1 MFKVLRDWIQRYFSD
16 EEAVVLAVLLFL
28 AFTAVLTL
36 GGMLAP
42 VLAGMV
48 LAYLMQGLVVTL
60 ERLRV
65 PGGVAVGL
73 VFALFMGLLLVF
85 IVVVVPLLWHQLITL
100 FNELPGMLAKWQSLL
115 LLLPE
120 RYPHLVSDEQVLQ
133 AIEAARGEI
142 GKFGQWA
149 LTFSLSSL
157 PLLVN
162 IMIYLVLVPILVFF
176 FLKDRAMIG
185 QWVRGYLPRERALI
199 TRVAHEM
206 NRQIANYIRGKVIE
220 IFICGGVT
228 YIAFVVLELN
238 YAALLALLVGIS
250 VVVPYVGA
258 VVVTVPVFLI
268 ALFQWGWSDQ
278 FIYLMAVY
286 GIIQTLD
293 GNVLVPLLFSEAV
306 NLHPVAIIC
315 AVLLFG
321 GLWGFWGGV
330 LRDSP
335 GDAVQGRAGCLAA
348 QGAGGGAA
356 ALRGWFDRSVGLM
369 APSRAS
375 SLPQL
380 TELFRKTP
388 SNVGAGLLAKAPS
401 QASIESGLVQCLS
414 SRQNRINM
422 PRHLHAAPFLTQYAI
437 LVDQERAAI
446 HAHVFLAVE
455 LFQLDHVEQLTDGF
469 VLVADQL
476 KGEFLF
482 ALEVLVG
489 FEAVARHAEHFGIG
503 GLERSVL
510 ITKALPLGRAARGAV
525 LGVEVDH
532 YLLAFQAGEADGL
545 PAGGG
550 GLEIGNRLVDGN
562 GHESFLT
569 LGSVGA
575 RVRSGHRGS
584 ARRQNPGTDRAAS

>member
-48 LAYLMQGLVVTL
+48 LAYLMQGLVVSL

-100 FNELPGMLAKWQSLL
+100 FNELPGMLAKWQTLL

-133 AIEAARGEI
+133 AIEVARGEI

-176 FLKDRAMIG
+176 FLKDRQMIG
-185 QWVRGYLPRERALI
+185 EWVRGYLPRERALI

-321 GLWGFWGGV
+321 GLWGFWGV
-330 LRDSP
+330 FFAIP
-335 GDAVQGRAGCLAA
+335 LA
-348 QGAGGGAA
+348 
-356 ALRGWFDRSVGLM
+356 
-369 APSRAS
+369 
-375 SLPQL
+375 
-380 TELFRKTP
+380 TLFK
-388 SNVGAGLLAKAPS
+388 
-401 QASIESGLVQCLS
+401 
-414 SRQNRINM
+414 
-422 PRHLHAAPFLTQYAI
+422 
-437 LVDQERAAI
+437 
-446 HAHVFLAVE
+446 
-455 LFQLDHVEQLTDGF
+455 
-469 VLVADQL
+469 
-476 KGEFLF
+476 
-482 ALEVLVG
+482 
-489 FEAVARHAEHFGIG
+489 
-503 GLERSVL
+503 
-510 ITKALPLGRAARGAV
+510 AV
-525 LGVEVDH
+525 LDAWPRKEPVVAP
-532 YLLAFQAGEADGL
+532 LL
-545 PAGGG
+545 
-550 GLEIGNRLVDGN
+550 
-562 GHESFLT
+562 
-569 LGSVGA
+569 
-575 RVRSGHRGS
+575 
-584 ARRQNPGTDRAAS
+584 

>member
-48 LAYLMQGLVVTL
+48 LAYLMQGLVTTL
-60 ERLRV
+60 ERLRL
-65 PGGVAVGL
+65 PGAVAVGL

-85 IVVVVPLLWHQLITL
+85 IVVIVPLLWHQLVTL
-100 FNELPGMLAKWQSLL
+100 FNELPGMLAKWQSVL

-133 AIEAARGEI
+133 TIEVVRGQI

-176 FLKDRAMIG
+176 FLKDREMIG
-185 QWVRGYLPRERALI
+185 RWVRGYLPRERALI
-199 TRVAHEM
+199 TRVAQEM

-228 YIAFVVLELN
+228 YIGFMALGLN

-250 VVVPYVGA
+250 VVVPYVGT
-258 VVVTVPVFLI
+258 VVVTVPVALI
-268 ALFQWGWSDQ
+268 ALFQWGWGDQ

-321 GLWGFWGGV
+321 GLWGFWGV
-330 LRDSP
+330 FFAIP
-335 GDAVQGRAGCLAA
+335 LA
-348 QGAGGGAA
+348 
-356 ALRGWFDRSVGLM
+356 
-369 APSRAS
+369 
-375 SLPQL
+375 
-380 TELFRKTP
+380 TLFK
-388 SNVGAGLLAKAPS
+388 
-401 QASIESGLVQCLS
+401 
-414 SRQNRINM
+414 
-422 PRHLHAAPFLTQYAI
+422 
-437 LVDQERAAI
+437 
-446 HAHVFLAVE
+446 
-455 LFQLDHVEQLTDGF
+455 
-469 VLVADQL
+469 
-476 KGEFLF
+476 
-482 ALEVLVG
+482 
-489 FEAVARHAEHFGIG
+489 
-503 GLERSVL
+503 
-510 ITKALPLGRAARGAV
+510 AV
-525 LGVEVDH
+525 LDAWPSKEPVVAP
-532 YLLAFQAGEADGL
+532 LL
-545 PAGGG
+545 
-550 GLEIGNRLVDGN
+550 
-562 GHESFLT
+562 
-569 LGSVGA
+569 
-575 RVRSGHRGS
+575 
-584 ARRQNPGTDRAAS
+584 

>member
-28 AFTAVLTL
+28 GFTAVLTL

-48 LAYLMQGLVVTL
+48 LAYLMQGLVTTL
-60 ERLRV
+60 ERMRL
-65 PGGVAVGL
+65 PGSLAVAL
-73 VFALFMGLLLVF
+73 VFALFMGLLVVFLVV
-85 IVVVVPLLWHQLITL
+85 IVPLLWHQLVTL

-133 AIEAARGEI
+133 TIEVVRGEI

-176 FLKDRAMIG
+176 FLKDREMIG
-185 QWVRGYLPRERALI
+185 RWVRGYLPRERALI
-199 TRVAHEM
+199 TRVAQEM

-228 YIAFVVLELN
+228 YIGFVALGLN

-250 VVVPYVGA
+250 VVVPYVGT
-258 VVVTVPVFLI
+258 VVVTVPVALI

-321 GLWGFWGGV
+321 GLWGFWGV
-330 LRDSP
+330 FFAIP
-335 GDAVQGRAGCLAA
+335 LA
-348 QGAGGGAA
+348 
-356 ALRGWFDRSVGLM
+356 
-369 APSRAS
+369 
-375 SLPQL
+375 
-380 TELFRKTP
+380 TLFK
-388 SNVGAGLLAKAPS
+388 
-401 QASIESGLVQCLS
+401 
-414 SRQNRINM
+414 
-422 PRHLHAAPFLTQYAI
+422 
-437 LVDQERAAI
+437 
-446 HAHVFLAVE
+446 
-455 LFQLDHVEQLTDGF
+455 
-469 VLVADQL
+469 
-476 KGEFLF
+476 
-482 ALEVLVG
+482 
-489 FEAVARHAEHFGIG
+489 
-503 GLERSVL
+503 
-510 ITKALPLGRAARGAV
+510 
-525 LGVEVDH
+525 
-532 YLLAFQAGEADGL
+532 
-545 PAGGG
+545 
-550 GLEIGNRLVDGN
+550 
-562 GHESFLT
+562 
-569 LGSVGA
+569 
-575 RVRSGHRGS
+575 
-584 ARRQNPGTDRAAS
+584 

>member
-60 ERLRV
+60 ERLRM

-73 VFALFMGLLLVF
+73 VFALFMGVLLVF
-85 IVVVVPLLWHQLITL
+85 IVIVVPLLWHQLITL

-133 AIEAARGEI
+133 AIEVARGEI

-176 FLKDRAMIG
+176 FLKDREMIG

-220 IFICGGVT
+220 IFICGGAT
-228 YIAFVVLELN
+228 YIGFVVLGLN
-238 YAALLALLVGIS
+238 YAALLALLVGVS

-258 VVVTVPVFLI
+258 VVVTVPVLLI

-286 GIIQTLD
+286 GIIQVLD

-321 GLWGFWGGV
+321 GLWGFWGV
-330 LRDSP
+330 FFAIP
-335 GDAVQGRAGCLAA
+335 LA
-348 QGAGGGAA
+348 
-356 ALRGWFDRSVGLM
+356 
-369 APSRAS
+369 
-375 SLPQL
+375 
-380 TELFRKTP
+380 TLFK
-388 SNVGAGLLAKAPS
+388 
-401 QASIESGLVQCLS
+401 
-414 SRQNRINM
+414 
-422 PRHLHAAPFLTQYAI
+422 
-437 LVDQERAAI
+437 
-446 HAHVFLAVE
+446 
-455 LFQLDHVEQLTDGF
+455 
-469 VLVADQL
+469 
-476 KGEFLF
+476 
-482 ALEVLVG
+482 
-489 FEAVARHAEHFGIG
+489 
-503 GLERSVL
+503 
-510 ITKALPLGRAARGAV
+510 AV
-525 LGVEVDH
+525 LDAWPRKEPVVAP
-532 YLLAFQAGEADGL
+532 LL
-545 PAGGG
+545 
-550 GLEIGNRLVDGN
+550 
-562 GHESFLT
+562 
-569 LGSVGA
+569 
-575 RVRSGHRGS
+575 
-584 ARRQNPGTDRAAS
+584 

>member
-16 EEAVVLAVLLFL
+16 EEAVVLAVLLVL

-60 ERLRV
+60 ERLRM

-73 VFALFMGLLLVF
+73 VFALFMSLLLVF

-120 RYPHLVSDEQVLQ
+120 RYPHLVSDEQVLR
-133 AIEAARGEI
+133 AIEVARGEI
-142 GKFGQWA
+142 GNFGQWA

-176 FLKDRAMIG
+176 FLKDRQIIG
-185 QWVRGYLPRERALI
+185 EWVRGYLPRERALI

-220 IFICGGVT
+220 IFICGGAT
-228 YIAFVVLELN
+228 YIGFVVLGLN
-238 YAALLALLVGIS
+238 YAALLALLVGVS

-258 VVVTVPVFLI
+258 VVVTVPVLLI

-286 GIIQTLD
+286 GIIQVLD

-321 GLWGFWGGV
+321 GLWGFWGVFFAIPLATLFKAV
-330 LRDSP
+330 L
-335 GDAVQGRAGCLAA
+335 DA
-348 QGAGGGAA
+348 
-356 ALRGWFDRSVGLM
+356 W
-369 APSRAS
+369 P
-375 SLPQL
+375 
-380 TELFRKTP
+380 RK
-388 SNVGAGLLAKAPS
+388 
-401 QASIESGLVQCLS
+401 
-414 SRQNRINM
+414 
-422 PRHLHAAPFLTQYAI
+422 
-437 LVDQERAAI
+437 
-446 HAHVFLAVE
+446 
-455 LFQLDHVEQLTDGF
+455 
-469 VLVADQL
+469 
-476 KGEFLF
+476 
-482 ALEVLVG
+482 
-489 FEAVARHAEHFGIG
+489 EAVVA
-503 GLERSVL
+503 
-510 ITKALPLGRAARGAV
+510 PL
-525 LGVEVDH
+525 L
-532 YLLAFQAGEADGL
+532 
-545 PAGGG
+545 
-550 GLEIGNRLVDGN
+550 
-562 GHESFLT
+562 
-569 LGSVGA
+569 
-575 RVRSGHRGS
+575 
-584 ARRQNPGTDRAAS
+584 

>member
-28 AFTAVLTL
+28 AFAAVLTL

-48 LAYLMQGLVVTL
+48 LAYLMQGLVTTL
-60 ERLRV
+60 ERLRL
-65 PGGVAVGL
+65 PGAVAVGL

-85 IVVVVPLLWHQLITL
+85 IIVIVPLLWHQLVTL
-100 FNELPGMLAKWQSLL
+100 FNELPGMLAKWQSVL

-133 AIEAARGEI
+133 AIEVVRGQI

-176 FLKDRAMIG
+176 FLKDREMIG
-185 QWVRGYLPRERALI
+185 RWVRGYLPRERALI
-199 TRVAHEM
+199 TRVAQEM

-228 YIAFVVLELN
+228 YIGFVALGLN

-250 VVVPYVGA
+250 VVVPYVGT
-258 VVVTVPVFLI
+258 VVVTVPVALI

-286 GIIQTLD
+286 GIIQALD

-321 GLWGFWGGV
+321 GLWGFWGV
-330 LRDSP
+330 FFAIP
-335 GDAVQGRAGCLAA
+335 LA
-348 QGAGGGAA
+348 
-356 ALRGWFDRSVGLM
+356 
-369 APSRAS
+369 
-375 SLPQL
+375 
-380 TELFRKTP
+380 TLFK
-388 SNVGAGLLAKAPS
+388 
-401 QASIESGLVQCLS
+401 
-414 SRQNRINM
+414 
-422 PRHLHAAPFLTQYAI
+422 
-437 LVDQERAAI
+437 
-446 HAHVFLAVE
+446 
-455 LFQLDHVEQLTDGF
+455 
-469 VLVADQL
+469 
-476 KGEFLF
+476 
-482 ALEVLVG
+482 
-489 FEAVARHAEHFGIG
+489 
-503 GLERSVL
+503 
-510 ITKALPLGRAARGAV
+510 AV
-525 LGVEVDH
+525 LDAWPSKEPVVAP
-532 YLLAFQAGEADGL
+532 LL
-545 PAGGG
+545 
-550 GLEIGNRLVDGN
+550 
-562 GHESFLT
+562 
-569 LGSVGA
+569 
-575 RVRSGHRGS
+575 
-584 ARRQNPGTDRAAS
+584 

>member
-65 PGGVAVGL
+65 PGGAAVGL

-85 IVVVVPLLWHQLITL
+85 IIIVVPLLWHQLITL

-133 AIEAARGEI
+133 AIEVARGEI

-176 FLKDRAMIG
+176 FLKDREMIG

-199 TRVAHEM
+199 TRVAQEM

-228 YIAFVVLELN
+228 YIAFVALGLN
-238 YAALLALLVGIS
+238 YSALLALLVGVS

-258 VVVTVPVFLI
+258 VVVTVPVLLI

-321 GLWGFWGGV
+321 GLWGFWGV
-330 LRDSP
+330 FFAIP
-335 GDAVQGRAGCLAA
+335 LA
-348 QGAGGGAA
+348 
-356 ALRGWFDRSVGLM
+356 
-369 APSRAS
+369 
-375 SLPQL
+375 
-380 TELFRKTP
+380 TLFK
-388 SNVGAGLLAKAPS
+388 
-401 QASIESGLVQCLS
+401 
-414 SRQNRINM
+414 
-422 PRHLHAAPFLTQYAI
+422 
-437 LVDQERAAI
+437 
-446 HAHVFLAVE
+446 
-455 LFQLDHVEQLTDGF
+455 
-469 VLVADQL
+469 
-476 KGEFLF
+476 
-482 ALEVLVG
+482 
-489 FEAVARHAEHFGIG
+489 
-503 GLERSVL
+503 
-510 ITKALPLGRAARGAV
+510 AV
-525 LGVEVDH
+525 LDAWPRKEPMVAP
-532 YLLAFQAGEADGL
+532 LL
-545 PAGGG
+545 
-550 GLEIGNRLVDGN
+550 
-562 GHESFLT
+562 
-569 LGSVGA
+569 
-575 RVRSGHRGS
+575 
-584 ARRQNPGTDRAAS
+584 

>member
-60 ERLRV
+60 ERLRM

-133 AIEAARGEI
+133 AIEVARGEI

-176 FLKDRAMIG
+176 FLKDREMIG
-185 QWVRGYLPRERALI
+185 HWVRGYLPRERALI

-228 YIAFVVLELN
+228 YIGFVVLGLN
-238 YAALLALLVGIS
+238 YAALLALLVGVS

-258 VVVTVPVFLI
+258 VVVTVPVMLI

-321 GLWGFWGGV
+321 GLWGFWGV
-330 LRDSP
+330 FFAIP
-335 GDAVQGRAGCLAA
+335 LA
-348 QGAGGGAA
+348 
-356 ALRGWFDRSVGLM
+356 
-369 APSRAS
+369 
-375 SLPQL
+375 
-380 TELFRKTP
+380 TLFK
-388 SNVGAGLLAKAPS
+388 
-401 QASIESGLVQCLS
+401 
-414 SRQNRINM
+414 
-422 PRHLHAAPFLTQYAI
+422 
-437 LVDQERAAI
+437 
-446 HAHVFLAVE
+446 
-455 LFQLDHVEQLTDGF
+455 
-469 VLVADQL
+469 
-476 KGEFLF
+476 
-482 ALEVLVG
+482 
-489 FEAVARHAEHFGIG
+489 
-503 GLERSVL
+503 
-510 ITKALPLGRAARGAV
+510 AV
-525 LGVEVDH
+525 LDAWPRKEPVVAP
-532 YLLAFQAGEADGL
+532 LL
-545 PAGGG
+545 
-550 GLEIGNRLVDGN
+550 
-562 GHESFLT
+562 
-569 LGSVGA
+569 
-575 RVRSGHRGS
+575 
-584 ARRQNPGTDRAAS
+584 

>member
-60 ERLRV
+60 ERLRM

-73 VFALFMGLLLVF
+73 VFALFMGVLMLF
-85 IVVVVPLLWHQLITL
+85 IVVVLPLLWHQLITL

-176 FLKDRAMIG
+176 FLKDRVMIG
-185 QWVRGYLPRERALI
+185 EWVRGYLPRERALI
-199 TRVAHEM
+199 TRVAEEM

-220 IFICGGVT
+220 IVICGGVT
-228 YIAFVVLELN
+228 YIAFVALGLN
-238 YAALLALLVGIS
+238 YAALLALLVGVS

-258 VVVTVPVFLI
+258 VVVTVPVMLI

-321 GLWGFWGGV
+321 GLWGFWGV
-330 LRDSP
+330 FFAIP
-335 GDAVQGRAGCLAA
+335 LA
-348 QGAGGGAA
+348 
-356 ALRGWFDRSVGLM
+356 
-369 APSRAS
+369 
-375 SLPQL
+375 
-380 TELFRKTP
+380 TLFK
-388 SNVGAGLLAKAPS
+388 
-401 QASIESGLVQCLS
+401 
-414 SRQNRINM
+414 
-422 PRHLHAAPFLTQYAI
+422 
-437 LVDQERAAI
+437 
-446 HAHVFLAVE
+446 
-455 LFQLDHVEQLTDGF
+455 
-469 VLVADQL
+469 
-476 KGEFLF
+476 
-482 ALEVLVG
+482 
-489 FEAVARHAEHFGIG
+489 
-503 GLERSVL
+503 
-510 ITKALPLGRAARGAV
+510 AV
-525 LGVEVDH
+525 LDAWPRKEPVVAP
-532 YLLAFQAGEADGL
+532 LL
-545 PAGGG
+545 
-550 GLEIGNRLVDGN
+550 
-562 GHESFLT
+562 
-569 LGSVGA
+569 
-575 RVRSGHRGS
+575 
-584 ARRQNPGTDRAAS
+584 

>member
-48 LAYLMQGLVVTL
+48 LAYLMQGLVVNL
-60 ERLRV
+60 ERLRM
-65 PGGVAVGL
+65 PGGAAVGL

-85 IVVVVPLLWHQLITL
+85 IVIVVPLLWHQLITL

-120 RYPHLVSDEQVLQ
+120 RYPHLVSDEQVLR
-133 AIEAARGEI
+133 AIEVARGEI
-142 GKFGQWA
+142 GNFGQWA

-176 FLKDRAMIG
+176 FLKDREMIG

-228 YIAFVVLELN
+228 YIGFVVMGLN
-238 YAALLALLVGIS
+238 YAALLALLVGVS

-258 VVVTVPVFLI
+258 VVVTVPVMLI

-286 GIIQTLD
+286 GIIQVLD

-321 GLWGFWGGV
+321 GLWGFWGV
-330 LRDSP
+330 FFAIP
-335 GDAVQGRAGCLAA
+335 LA
-348 QGAGGGAA
+348 
-356 ALRGWFDRSVGLM
+356 
-369 APSRAS
+369 
-375 SLPQL
+375 
-380 TELFRKTP
+380 TLFK
-388 SNVGAGLLAKAPS
+388 
-401 QASIESGLVQCLS
+401 
-414 SRQNRINM
+414 
-422 PRHLHAAPFLTQYAI
+422 
-437 LVDQERAAI
+437 
-446 HAHVFLAVE
+446 
-455 LFQLDHVEQLTDGF
+455 
-469 VLVADQL
+469 
-476 KGEFLF
+476 
-482 ALEVLVG
+482 
-489 FEAVARHAEHFGIG
+489 
-503 GLERSVL
+503 
-510 ITKALPLGRAARGAV
+510 AV
-525 LGVEVDH
+525 LDAWPRKEPVVAP
-532 YLLAFQAGEADGL
+532 LL
-545 PAGGG
+545 
-550 GLEIGNRLVDGN
+550 
-562 GHESFLT
+562 
-569 LGSVGA
+569 
-575 RVRSGHRGS
+575 
-584 ARRQNPGTDRAAS
+584 

>member
-48 LAYLMQGLVVTL
+48 LAYLMQGLVVNL
-60 ERLRV
+60 ERLRT

-85 IVVVVPLLWHQLITL
+85 IVIVVPLLWHQLITL

-133 AIEAARGEI
+133 AIEVARGEI

-176 FLKDRAMIG
+176 FLKDREMIG

-228 YIAFVVLELN
+228 YIGFVVMGLN
-238 YAALLALLVGIS
+238 YAALLALLVGVS

-258 VVVTVPVFLI
+258 VVVTVPVMLI

-286 GIIQTLD
+286 GIIQVLD

-321 GLWGFWGGV
+321 GLWGFWGV
-330 LRDSP
+330 FFAIP
-335 GDAVQGRAGCLAA
+335 LA
-348 QGAGGGAA
+348 
-356 ALRGWFDRSVGLM
+356 
-369 APSRAS
+369 
-375 SLPQL
+375 
-380 TELFRKTP
+380 TLFK
-388 SNVGAGLLAKAPS
+388 
-401 QASIESGLVQCLS
+401 
-414 SRQNRINM
+414 
-422 PRHLHAAPFLTQYAI
+422 
-437 LVDQERAAI
+437 
-446 HAHVFLAVE
+446 
-455 LFQLDHVEQLTDGF
+455 
-469 VLVADQL
+469 
-476 KGEFLF
+476 
-482 ALEVLVG
+482 
-489 FEAVARHAEHFGIG
+489 
-503 GLERSVL
+503 
-510 ITKALPLGRAARGAV
+510 AV
-525 LGVEVDH
+525 LDAWPRKEPVVAP
-532 YLLAFQAGEADGL
+532 LL
-545 PAGGG
+545 
-550 GLEIGNRLVDGN
+550 
-562 GHESFLT
+562 
-569 LGSVGA
+569 
-575 RVRSGHRGS
+575 
-584 ARRQNPGTDRAAS
+584 

>member
-65 PGGVAVGL
+65 PGGMAVGL
-73 VFALFMGLLLVF
+73 VFALFMGVLLVF
-85 IVVVVPLLWHQLITL
+85 IIVVVPLLWHQLITL

-133 AIEAARGEI
+133 AIEVARGEI

-176 FLKDRAMIG
+176 FLKDREMIG

-199 TRVAHEM
+199 TRVAQEM

-228 YIAFVVLELN
+228 YIAFVALGLN
-238 YAALLALLVGIS
+238 YSALLALLVGVS

-258 VVVTVPVFLI
+258 VVVTVPVLLI

-321 GLWGFWGGV
+321 GLWGFWGV
-330 LRDSP
+330 FFAIP
-335 GDAVQGRAGCLAA
+335 LA
-348 QGAGGGAA
+348 
-356 ALRGWFDRSVGLM
+356 
-369 APSRAS
+369 
-375 SLPQL
+375 
-380 TELFRKTP
+380 TLFK
-388 SNVGAGLLAKAPS
+388 
-401 QASIESGLVQCLS
+401 
-414 SRQNRINM
+414 
-422 PRHLHAAPFLTQYAI
+422 
-437 LVDQERAAI
+437 
-446 HAHVFLAVE
+446 
-455 LFQLDHVEQLTDGF
+455 
-469 VLVADQL
+469 
-476 KGEFLF
+476 
-482 ALEVLVG
+482 
-489 FEAVARHAEHFGIG
+489 
-503 GLERSVL
+503 
-510 ITKALPLGRAARGAV
+510 AV
-525 LGVEVDH
+525 LDAWPRKEPMVAP
-532 YLLAFQAGEADGL
+532 LL
-545 PAGGG
+545 
-550 GLEIGNRLVDGN
+550 
-562 GHESFLT
+562 
-569 LGSVGA
+569 
-575 RVRSGHRGS
+575 
-584 ARRQNPGTDRAAS
+584 

>member
-16 EEAVVLAVLLFL
+16 EEAVVLAVLLIL

-60 ERLRV
+60 ERLRM
-65 PGGVAVGL
+65 PGGAAVGL
-73 VFALFMGLLLVF
+73 VFALFMGVLLLF
-85 IVVVVPLLWHQLITL
+85 IVVVLPLLWHQLITL

-176 FLKDRAMIG
+176 FLKDRVMIG
-185 QWVRGYLPRERALI
+185 EWVRGYLPRERALI
-199 TRVAHEM
+199 TRVAEEM

-220 IFICGGVT
+220 IVICGGVT
-228 YIAFVVLELN
+228 YIAFVALGLN
-238 YAALLALLVGIS
+238 YAALLALLVGVS

-258 VVVTVPVFLI
+258 VVVTVPVMLI

-321 GLWGFWGGV
+321 GLWGFWGV
-330 LRDSP
+330 FFAIP
-335 GDAVQGRAGCLAA
+335 LA
-348 QGAGGGAA
+348 
-356 ALRGWFDRSVGLM
+356 
-369 APSRAS
+369 
-375 SLPQL
+375 
-380 TELFRKTP
+380 TLFK
-388 SNVGAGLLAKAPS
+388 
-401 QASIESGLVQCLS
+401 
-414 SRQNRINM
+414 
-422 PRHLHAAPFLTQYAI
+422 
-437 LVDQERAAI
+437 
-446 HAHVFLAVE
+446 
-455 LFQLDHVEQLTDGF
+455 
-469 VLVADQL
+469 
-476 KGEFLF
+476 
-482 ALEVLVG
+482 
-489 FEAVARHAEHFGIG
+489 
-503 GLERSVL
+503 
-510 ITKALPLGRAARGAV
+510 AV
-525 LGVEVDH
+525 LDAWPRKEPVVAP
-532 YLLAFQAGEADGL
+532 LL
-545 PAGGG
+545 
-550 GLEIGNRLVDGN
+550 
-562 GHESFLT
+562 
-569 LGSVGA
+569 
-575 RVRSGHRGS
+575 
-584 ARRQNPGTDRAAS
+584 

>member
-60 ERLRV
+60 ERLRM

-73 VFALFMGLLLVF
+73 VFALFMGVLLVF
-85 IVVVVPLLWHQLITL
+85 IIVVVPLLWHQLITL

-133 AIEAARGEI
+133 AIEVARGEI

-176 FLKDRAMIG
+176 FLKDREMIG
-185 QWVRGYLPRERALI
+185 QWVRGYLPRERTLI

-228 YIAFVVLELN
+228 YIGFVVLGLN
-238 YAALLALLVGIS
+238 YAALLALLVGVS

-258 VVVTVPVFLI
+258 VVVTVPVMLI

-321 GLWGFWGGV
+321 GLWGFWGV
-330 LRDSP
+330 FFAIP
-335 GDAVQGRAGCLAA
+335 LA
-348 QGAGGGAA
+348 
-356 ALRGWFDRSVGLM
+356 
-369 APSRAS
+369 
-375 SLPQL
+375 
-380 TELFRKTP
+380 TLFK
-388 SNVGAGLLAKAPS
+388 
-401 QASIESGLVQCLS
+401 
-414 SRQNRINM
+414 
-422 PRHLHAAPFLTQYAI
+422 
-437 LVDQERAAI
+437 
-446 HAHVFLAVE
+446 
-455 LFQLDHVEQLTDGF
+455 
-469 VLVADQL
+469 
-476 KGEFLF
+476 
-482 ALEVLVG
+482 
-489 FEAVARHAEHFGIG
+489 
-503 GLERSVL
+503 
-510 ITKALPLGRAARGAV
+510 AV
-525 LGVEVDH
+525 LDAWPRKEPVVAP
-532 YLLAFQAGEADGL
+532 LL
-545 PAGGG
+545 
-550 GLEIGNRLVDGN
+550 
-562 GHESFLT
+562 
-569 LGSVGA
+569 
-575 RVRSGHRGS
+575 
-584 ARRQNPGTDRAAS
+584 

>member
-60 ERLRV
+60 ERLRL
-65 PGGVAVGL
+65 PGAAAVGL

-85 IVVVVPLLWHQLITL
+85 IVIVVPLLWHQLITL

-120 RYPHLVSDEQVLQ
+120 RYPHLVSDEQVLL
-133 AIEAARGEI
+133 AIDAARGEI

-157 PLLVN
+157 PLVVN

-176 FLKDRAMIG
+176 FLKDREMIG
-185 QWVRGYLPRERALI
+185 RWVSGYLPRERALI
-199 TRVAHEM
+199 TRVAEEM

-220 IFICGGVT
+220 IIICGGVT
-228 YIAFVVLELN
+228 YIAFVALGLN

-258 VVVTVPVFLI
+258 VVVTVPVLLI

-286 GIIQTLD
+286 GVIQTLD

-321 GLWGFWGGV
+321 GLWGFWGV
-330 LRDSP
+330 FFAIP
-335 GDAVQGRAGCLAA
+335 LA
-348 QGAGGGAA
+348 
-356 ALRGWFDRSVGLM
+356 
-369 APSRAS
+369 
-375 SLPQL
+375 
-380 TELFRKTP
+380 TLFK
-388 SNVGAGLLAKAPS
+388 
-401 QASIESGLVQCLS
+401 
-414 SRQNRINM
+414 
-422 PRHLHAAPFLTQYAI
+422 
-437 LVDQERAAI
+437 
-446 HAHVFLAVE
+446 
-455 LFQLDHVEQLTDGF
+455 
-469 VLVADQL
+469 
-476 KGEFLF
+476 
-482 ALEVLVG
+482 
-489 FEAVARHAEHFGIG
+489 
-503 GLERSVL
+503 
-510 ITKALPLGRAARGAV
+510 AV
-525 LGVEVDH
+525 LDAWPRKEPVVAP
-532 YLLAFQAGEADGL
+532 LL
-545 PAGGG
+545 
-550 GLEIGNRLVDGN
+550 
-562 GHESFLT
+562 
-569 LGSVGA
+569 
-575 RVRSGHRGS
+575 
-584 ARRQNPGTDRAAS
+584 

>member
-16 EEAVVLAVLLFL
+16 EEAVVLAVLLIL

-73 VFALFMGLLLVF
+73 VFALFMGVLMLF
-85 IVVVVPLLWHQLITL
+85 IVVVMPLLWHQLITL

-185 QWVRGYLPRERALI
+185 EWVRSYLPRERALI
-199 TRVAHEM
+199 TRVAQEM

-220 IFICGGVT
+220 IVICGGVT
-228 YIAFVVLELN
+228 YIAFVALGLN

-258 VVVTVPVFLI
+258 VVVTVPVLLI

-321 GLWGFWGGV
+321 GLWGFWGV
-330 LRDSP
+330 FFAIP
-335 GDAVQGRAGCLAA
+335 LA
-348 QGAGGGAA
+348 
-356 ALRGWFDRSVGLM
+356 
-369 APSRAS
+369 
-375 SLPQL
+375 
-380 TELFRKTP
+380 TLFK
-388 SNVGAGLLAKAPS
+388 
-401 QASIESGLVQCLS
+401 
-414 SRQNRINM
+414 
-422 PRHLHAAPFLTQYAI
+422 
-437 LVDQERAAI
+437 
-446 HAHVFLAVE
+446 
-455 LFQLDHVEQLTDGF
+455 
-469 VLVADQL
+469 
-476 KGEFLF
+476 
-482 ALEVLVG
+482 
-489 FEAVARHAEHFGIG
+489 
-503 GLERSVL
+503 
-510 ITKALPLGRAARGAV
+510 AV
-525 LGVEVDH
+525 LDAWPRKEPVVAP
-532 YLLAFQAGEADGL
+532 LL
-545 PAGGG
+545 
-550 GLEIGNRLVDGN
+550 
-562 GHESFLT
+562 
-569 LGSVGA
+569 
-575 RVRSGHRGS
+575 
-584 ARRQNPGTDRAAS
+584 

>member
-65 PGGVAVGL
+65 PGGAAVGL

-85 IVVVVPLLWHQLITL
+85 MVVVVPLLWHQLITL

-133 AIEAARGEI
+133 AIEVARGEI

-176 FLKDRAMIG
+176 FLKDREMIG

-228 YIAFVVLELN
+228 YIAFVVLGLN
-238 YAALLALLVGIS
+238 YAALLALLVGVS

-258 VVVTVPVFLI
+258 VVVTVPVLLI

-321 GLWGFWGGV
+321 GLWGFWGV
-330 LRDSP
+330 FFAIP
-335 GDAVQGRAGCLAA
+335 LA
-348 QGAGGGAA
+348 
-356 ALRGWFDRSVGLM
+356 
-369 APSRAS
+369 
-375 SLPQL
+375 
-380 TELFRKTP
+380 TLFK
-388 SNVGAGLLAKAPS
+388 
-401 QASIESGLVQCLS
+401 
-414 SRQNRINM
+414 
-422 PRHLHAAPFLTQYAI
+422 
-437 LVDQERAAI
+437 
-446 HAHVFLAVE
+446 
-455 LFQLDHVEQLTDGF
+455 
-469 VLVADQL
+469 
-476 KGEFLF
+476 
-482 ALEVLVG
+482 
-489 FEAVARHAEHFGIG
+489 
-503 GLERSVL
+503 
-510 ITKALPLGRAARGAV
+510 AV
-525 LGVEVDH
+525 LDAWPRKEPVVAP
-532 YLLAFQAGEADGL
+532 LL
-545 PAGGG
+545 
-550 GLEIGNRLVDGN
+550 
-562 GHESFLT
+562 
-569 LGSVGA
+569 
-575 RVRSGHRGS
+575 
-584 ARRQNPGTDRAAS
+584 

>member
-48 LAYLMQGLVVTL
+48 LAYLMQGLVTTL
-60 ERLRV
+60 ERLRL
-65 PGGVAVGL
+65 PGAAAVGL

-85 IVVVVPLLWHQLITL
+85 IIVIVPLLWHQLVTL
-100 FNELPGMLAKWQSLL
+100 FNELPGMLAKWQSVL

-133 AIEAARGEI
+133 AIEVVRGQI

-176 FLKDRAMIG
+176 FLKDREMIG
-185 QWVRGYLPRERALI
+185 RWVRGYLPRERALI
-199 TRVAHEM
+199 TRVAQEM

-228 YIAFVVLELN
+228 YIGFVALGLN

-250 VVVPYVGA
+250 VVVPYVGT
-258 VVVTVPVFLI
+258 VVVTVPVALI

-321 GLWGFWGGV
+321 GLWGFWGV
-330 LRDSP
+330 FFAIP
-335 GDAVQGRAGCLAA
+335 LA
-348 QGAGGGAA
+348 
-356 ALRGWFDRSVGLM
+356 
-369 APSRAS
+369 
-375 SLPQL
+375 
-380 TELFRKTP
+380 TLFK
-388 SNVGAGLLAKAPS
+388 
-401 QASIESGLVQCLS
+401 
-414 SRQNRINM
+414 
-422 PRHLHAAPFLTQYAI
+422 
-437 LVDQERAAI
+437 
-446 HAHVFLAVE
+446 
-455 LFQLDHVEQLTDGF
+455 
-469 VLVADQL
+469 
-476 KGEFLF
+476 
-482 ALEVLVG
+482 
-489 FEAVARHAEHFGIG
+489 
-503 GLERSVL
+503 
-510 ITKALPLGRAARGAV
+510 AV
-525 LGVEVDH
+525 LDAWPSKEPVVAP
-532 YLLAFQAGEADGL
+532 LL
-545 PAGGG
+545 
-550 GLEIGNRLVDGN
+550 
-562 GHESFLT
+562 
-569 LGSVGA
+569 
-575 RVRSGHRGS
+575 
-584 ARRQNPGTDRAAS
+584 

>member
-16 EEAVVLAVLLFL
+16 EEAVVLAVLLLL

-48 LAYLMQGLVVTL
+48 LAYLMQGLVTTL
-60 ERLRV
+60 ERLRL

-73 VFALFMGLLLVF
+73 VFALFMGVLVVF
-85 IVVVVPLLWHQLITL
+85 IVVVLPLLWHQLITL

-133 AIEAARGEI
+133 AIEVARGEI

-157 PLLVN
+157 PLVVN

-185 QWVRGYLPRERALI
+185 RWVRGYLPRERALI
-199 TRVAHEM
+199 TRVAEEM
-206 NRQIANYIRGKVIE
+206 NRQIANYIRGKGIE
-220 IFICGGVT
+220 IVICGGVT
-228 YIAFVVLELN
+228 YIAFVALGLN
-238 YAALLALLVGIS
+238 YAALLALLVGVS

-258 VVVTVPVFLI
+258 VVVTVPVMLI

-321 GLWGFWGGV
+321 GLWGFWGV
-330 LRDSP
+330 FFAIP
-335 GDAVQGRAGCLAA
+335 LA
-348 QGAGGGAA
+348 
-356 ALRGWFDRSVGLM
+356 
-369 APSRAS
+369 
-375 SLPQL
+375 
-380 TELFRKTP
+380 TLFK
-388 SNVGAGLLAKAPS
+388 
-401 QASIESGLVQCLS
+401 
-414 SRQNRINM
+414 
-422 PRHLHAAPFLTQYAI
+422 
-437 LVDQERAAI
+437 
-446 HAHVFLAVE
+446 
-455 LFQLDHVEQLTDGF
+455 
-469 VLVADQL
+469 
-476 KGEFLF
+476 
-482 ALEVLVG
+482 
-489 FEAVARHAEHFGIG
+489 
-503 GLERSVL
+503 
-510 ITKALPLGRAARGAV
+510 AV
-525 LGVEVDH
+525 LDAWPRQEPVVAP
-532 YLLAFQAGEADGL
+532 LL
-545 PAGGG
+545 
-550 GLEIGNRLVDGN
+550 
-562 GHESFLT
+562 
-569 LGSVGA
+569 
-575 RVRSGHRGS
+575 
-584 ARRQNPGTDRAAS
+584 

>member
-16 EEAVVLAVLLFL
+16 EEAVVLAVLLVL

-48 LAYLMQGLVVTL
+48 LAYLMQGLVSTL
-60 ERLRV
+60 ERLRL

-73 VFALFMGLLLVF
+73 VFALFMGVLLVF
-85 IVVVVPLLWHQLITL
+85 IVVVLPLLWHQFITL

-133 AIEAARGEI
+133 AIEVARSEI

-185 QWVRGYLPRERALI
+185 RWVRGYLPRERALI
-199 TRVAHEM
+199 TRVGQEM
-206 NRQIANYIRGKVIE
+206 NRQIANYIRGKVME
-220 IFICGGVT
+220 MAICGGVT
-228 YIAFVVLELN
+228 YIGFVAMGLN
-238 YAALLALLVGIS
+238 YSALLALLVGVS

-258 VVVTVPVFLI
+258 VVVTVPVMLI

-321 GLWGFWGGV
+321 GLWGFWGV
-330 LRDSP
+330 FFAIP
-335 GDAVQGRAGCLAA
+335 LA
-348 QGAGGGAA
+348 
-356 ALRGWFDRSVGLM
+356 
-369 APSRAS
+369 
-375 SLPQL
+375 
-380 TELFRKTP
+380 TLFK
-388 SNVGAGLLAKAPS
+388 
-401 QASIESGLVQCLS
+401 
-414 SRQNRINM
+414 
-422 PRHLHAAPFLTQYAI
+422 
-437 LVDQERAAI
+437 
-446 HAHVFLAVE
+446 
-455 LFQLDHVEQLTDGF
+455 
-469 VLVADQL
+469 
-476 KGEFLF
+476 
-482 ALEVLVG
+482 
-489 FEAVARHAEHFGIG
+489 
-503 GLERSVL
+503 
-510 ITKALPLGRAARGAV
+510 AV
-525 LGVEVDH
+525 LDAWPRKEPVVAP
-532 YLLAFQAGEADGL
+532 LL
-545 PAGGG
+545 
-550 GLEIGNRLVDGN
+550 
-562 GHESFLT
+562 
-569 LGSVGA
+569 
-575 RVRSGHRGS
+575 
-584 ARRQNPGTDRAAS
+584 